1 MKLEEQAAYLQ
12 QLKQEANLD
21 ATKPKQR
28 LLMELTD
35 TVSLLCHQI
44 YRLDALSDGFSETLE
59 QLQEQLEDFDA
70 DFDEAEFDGD
80 ESVLG
85 VDEYYDGSERHL
97 YEVKC
102 PSCGEQFAV
111 DEASLVKGFACPT
124 CGEHLV
130 QAE

>member
-12 QLKQEANLD
+12 QLKQEAALD

-44 YRLDALSDGFSETLE
+44 YRLDALSDGFGETLE
-59 QLQEQLEDFDA
+59 QLQEQLQDF
-70 DFDEAEFDGD
+70 DFDEAEYDEDGA
-80 ESVLG
+80 ELG
-85 VDEYYDGSERHL
+85 VDEYYDGAERHL

-102 PSCGEQFAV
+102 PGCGERFAV
-111 DEASLVKGFACPT
+111 DEASLIKGFSCPT
-124 CGEHLV
+124 CGEHLI

>member
-12 QLKQEANLD
+12 QLKQEAALD
-21 ATKPKQR
+21 TANPKEK
-28 LLMELTD
+28 LLAELTD

-44 YRLDALSDGFSETLE
+44 YRRDSRTAGLSDTMEE
-59 QLQEQLEDFDA
+59 LQEVLEDFS
-70 DFDEAEFDGD
+70 FAEEVPEDGM
-80 ESVLG
+80 G
-85 VDEYYDGSERHL
+85 VDEYFDGSERPL

-102 PSCGEQFAV
+102 PSCGERFAV
-111 DEASLVKGFACPT
+111 DEASLMKGFSCPT

>member
-12 QLKQEANLD
+12 QLKQEAALD

-44 YRLDALSDGFSETLE
+44 YRLDALSDGFGETLE
-59 QLQEQLEDFDA
+59 QLQE
-70 DFDEAEFDGD
+70 
-80 ESVLG
+80 LG
-85 VDEYYDGSERHL
+85 VDEYYDGAERHL

-102 PSCGEQFAV
+102 PGCGERFAV
-111 DEASLVKGFACPT
+111 DEASLIKGFSCPT
-124 CGEHLV
+124 CGEHLI